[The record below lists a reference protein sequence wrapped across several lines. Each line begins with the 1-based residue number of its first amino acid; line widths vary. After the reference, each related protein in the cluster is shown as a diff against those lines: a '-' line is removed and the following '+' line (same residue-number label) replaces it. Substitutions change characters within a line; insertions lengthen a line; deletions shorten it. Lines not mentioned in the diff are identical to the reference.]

1 MRDSTLRRSTGY
13 ALGLLSLMRTQP
25 SLATSSSAG
34 LCQSILA
41 QIVRYSLPSATVMG
55 ENLAKWAGNVS
66 DRVEDIFIFLSL
78 GQNNLSSPDM
88 FVSDERYEVR
98 QHQIS

>member
-1 MRDSTLRRSTGY
+1 
-13 ALGLLSLMRTQP
+13 
-25 SLATSSSAG
+25 
-34 LCQSILA
+34 
-41 QIVRYSLPSATVMG
+41 MG
-55 ENLAKWAGNVS
+55 ENLAKWAGDVS